1 MSANL
6 IDAAMTLAASDSGK
20 TTLAIALATLAW
32 AEALT
37 VIGAAYVKR
46 MIPLRITAMTGNLLG
61 VTLGLA
67 TGNLPTIVKHAINFP
82 LNATR
87 LLEMRRLIASVREA
101 NDSDLN
107 VEWLKPFMHPRSLRA
122 TDLAFARGDAASE
135 AFILVEGRIEIV
147 ERGVTL
153 EPGAIFGE
161 MALFT
166 KTGKRTAT
174 ACCVTDARLLTITYE
189 QFEQL
194 YFQYPEFG
202 LYLMRLIVR
211 RFEANHMGEEL
222 ESV

>member
-1 MSANL
+1 MSDNL
-6 IDAAMTLAASDSGK
+6 IEPLMNWATSDSGK
-20 TTLAIALATLAW
+20 YAGGVAIAILAW
-32 AEALT
+32 AEAAT
-37 VIGAAYVKR
+37 VVGAAYMKA
-46 MIPLRITAMTGNLLG
+46 MIPLRITAMSGNLLG
-61 VTLGLA
+61 IVVGLL
-67 TGNLPTIVKHAINFP
+67 TGNLPTLVKHSINFP

-87 LLEMRRLIASVREA
+87 VREMRRLISSVREA
-101 NDSDLN
+101 SAGDLD
-107 VEWLKPFMHPRSLRA
+107 VEWLKPFMHPRGERA
-122 TDLAFARGDAASE
+122 TDVIFSKGDDAKE
-135 AFILVEGRIEIV
+135 AFILVEGKVEIV

-166 KTGKRTAT
+166 KSGKRTAS
-174 ACCVTDARLLTITYE
+174 AKCVTDVRLLAITYE

-194 YFQYPEFG
+194 YFQNPEFG